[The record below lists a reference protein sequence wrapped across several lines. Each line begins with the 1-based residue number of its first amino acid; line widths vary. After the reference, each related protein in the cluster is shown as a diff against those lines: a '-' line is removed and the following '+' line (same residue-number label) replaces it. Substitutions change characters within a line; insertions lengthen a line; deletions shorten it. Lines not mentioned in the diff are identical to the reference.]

1 MTVWLVGAGP
11 GDPGL
16 ITTRGLDLVRGC
28 EALVYDRLVA
38 PELVDEAPAGALIY
52 TREEL
57 DQDEIN
63 ELLVRLGRDDL
74 EVVRL
79 KGGDPY
85 VFGRGGEEAIALAEA
100 GVPFE
105 VVPGV
110 SALASVPAAVGIPL
124 THRGVAD
131 RVRFH
136 TGHAAAEGAEGET
149 IVFFMGLRNL
159 PCVVDELLGEG
170 LDPSTPAA
178 VISRGTRPDQEVV
191 VAELADLPEAS
202 HGLPGPALVVVGDVV
217 AVRDRI
223 HGAVLQ
229 EFA

>member
-1 MTVWLVGAGP
+1 VTVWLVGAGP

-16 ITTRGLDLVRGC
+16 ITARGLELVRRC

-38 PELVDEAPAGALIY
+38 PELVDEAPPGALVY

-57 DQDEIN
+57 DQEEIN
-63 ELLVRLGRDDL
+63 ELLVRLGRDAL

-110 SALASVPAAVGIPL
+110 SALASVPAAAGIPL

-136 TGHAAAEGAEGET
+136 TGHAAGEGVEGET

-159 PCVVDELLGEG
+159 PRVVEELLAEG
-170 LDPSTPAA
+170 VDPSTPAA
-178 VISRGTRPDQEVV
+178 VVSRGTRPDQQVV
-191 VAELADLPEAS
+191 VGELAELAEAAE
-202 HGLPGPALVVVGDVV
+202 GLPGPALVIVGDVV

-223 HGAVLQ
+223 LGAVLQ
-229 EFA
+229 ELA

>member
-1 MTVWLVGAGP
+1 MTVYLVGAGP

-16 ITTRGLDLVRGC
+16 ITAKGLELVRSC
-28 EALVYDRLVA
+28 DVLVYDRLVA
-38 PELVDEAPAGALIY
+38 PELVDEAPSRALIY

-57 DQDEIN
+57 DQDAIN
-63 ELLVRLGRDDL
+63 ELLVRLGRDGL

-85 VFGRGGEEAIALAEA
+85 VFGRGGEEAIALVEA

-110 SALASVPAAVGIPL
+110 SALASVPAAAGIPL

-136 TGHAAAEGAEGET
+136 TGHAEIGRAH
-149 IVFFMGLRNL
+149 V
-159 PCVVDELLGEG
+159 
-170 LDPSTPAA
+170 
-178 VISRGTRPDQEVV
+178 
-191 VAELADLPEAS
+191 
-202 HGLPGPALVVVGDVV
+202 
-217 AVRDRI
+217 
-223 HGAVLQ
+223 
-229 EFA
+229 

>member
-1 MTVWLVGAGP
+1 A
-11 GDPGL
+11 
-16 ITTRGLDLVRGC
+16 
-28 EALVYDRLVA
+28 
-38 PELVDEAPAGALIY
+38 
-52 TREEL
+52 
-57 DQDEIN
+57 
-63 ELLVRLGRDDL
+63 RDGL

-85 VFGRGGEEAIALAEA
+85 IFGRGGEEAIALAEA
-100 GVPFE
+100 GVPIE

-110 SALASVPAAVGIPL
+110 SALAAVPAAAGIPL

-159 PCVVDELLGEG
+159 SRVVDELLGEG

-191 VAELADLPEAS
+191 RAERADRPAAP
-202 HGLPGPALVVVGDVV
+202 HGRPGPAP
-217 AVRDRI
+217 
-223 HGAVLQ
+223 
-229 EFA
+229 

>member
-16 ITTRGLDLVRGC
+16 ITTRGLELVRGC
-28 EALVYDRLVA
+28 GALVYDRLVA
-38 PELVDEAPAGALIY
+38 PELVDEAPPGALVY
-52 TREEL
+52 TREDL

-63 ELLVRLGRDDL
+63 DLLVRLGRDGL

-110 SALASVPAAVGIPL
+110 SALASVPAAAGIPL
-124 THRGVAD
+124 THRGVAN
-131 RVRFH
+131 RVRFQ
-136 TGHAAAEGAEGET
+136 TGHAADEGVEGET

-159 PCVVDELLGEG
+159 PRVVEELLAEG
-170 LDPSTPAA
+170 LDPATPAA
-178 VISRGTRPDQEVV
+178 VVSRGTRPDQQVV
-191 VAELADLPEAS
+191 VAELAELAEAAE
-202 HGLPGPALVVVGDVV
+202 GLPGPALVIVGDVV

-223 HGAVLQ
+223 LGAVLQ

>member
-1 MTVWLVGAGP
+1 VTVWLVGAGP

-16 ITTRGLDLVRGC
+16 ITARGLELVRSC
-28 EALVYDRLVA
+28 EALVHDRLVA
-38 PELVDEAPAGALIY
+38 PELVAEAPADALVY
-52 TREEL
+52 TREDL
-57 DQDEIN
+57 RQDEIN
-63 ELLVRLGRDDL
+63 ELLVELGRDGL

-100 GVPFE
+100 GVAFD

-110 SALASVPAAVGIPL
+110 SALAAVPAAAGIPL

-136 TGHAAAEGAEGET
+136 TGHAASDGVEGET
-149 IVFFMGLRNL
+149 VVTFMGLQNL
-159 PCVVDELLGEG
+159 PRVVDGLLAEG
-170 LDPSTPAA
+170 WDATTPAA
-178 VISRGTRPDQEVV
+178 VVSRGTLPDQQVV
-191 VAELADLPEAS
+191 VAELAELPEAAA
-202 HGLPGPALVVVGDVV
+202 GLPGPALVIVGDVV
-217 AVRDRI
+217 AVRERI
-223 HGAVLQ
+223 LGAVLQ